1 MDTSIWMK
9 GSDMSKQEETKQP
22 VCNDN
27 KKEGQDKQLSV
38 EDLEKVAGGAIA
50 SVEGAWNVKG

>member
-1 MDTSIWMK
+1 
-9 GSDMSKQEETKQP
+9 MSKQEETKQP